1 MFVKRAAASK
11 GKHFLTRLFGIC
23 RLNSVDHLVLTSNF
37 NLLHNFLPR
46 QWWMKRRLSRVT
58 MGPTHKIVTPA
69 HWCTHPAQHTTWTV
83 ACHLPWDKISAWRL
97 FYRNLRKA
105 DPLPLRLHA
114 SIINAVL
121 VVFGLYFPYTTASW
135 GTYPRNICILDE
147 LWYLTVVIFLSTHNS
162 AERGRGMAYL
172 LRVQLYPRCISVQ
185 YVPCTET
192 ERNFR
197 HLLHRKFS
205 FGKTSAAASSENFLT
220 MRAFRFQSNYRHGFV
235 FFVVSSLSLGS
246 WVLNRWA
253 IFIKSLIFF
262 NVIHYRYNVMLGNWS
277 CSTMNTIEIPNKISY
292 PHIER

>member
-11 GKHFLTRLFGIC
+11 DKHFLTRLFGIC

-162 AERGRGMAYL
+162 PERGAGYGIFIAGSALPTMYL
-172 LRVQLYPRCISVQ
+172 SSVCSMHWNGKKFSSLAAPEVFLWKNFCCSQQWKCPDNERISV
-185 YVPCTET
+185 
-192 ERNFR
+192 
-197 HLLHRKFS
+197 
-205 FGKTSAAASSENFLT
+205 SE
-220 MRAFRFQSNYRHGFV
+220 
-235 FFVVSSLSLGS
+235 
-246 WVLNRWA
+246 
-253 IFIKSLIFF
+253 
-262 NVIHYRYNVMLGNWS
+262 
-277 CSTMNTIEIPNKISY
+277 
-292 PHIER
+292 